1 MNARNQRLWML
12 KYRCW
17 SFAVLF
23 LPALLRHSIFCLAA
37 LDAINLFAQQRPLGV
52 DVSHYDGSIT
62 WPSVKSAGYIFA
74 WAKAT
79 EGVGTGDDY
88 FTANMAGAKAA
99 GVYIGGYHF
108 AHPES
113 NNPTNEANYFWSVA
127 GSYILNDGLSLQP
140 TLDYET
146 FTAPNN
152 IPVGAASYADWANKW
167 CNVIV
172 GKAAA
177 AGVTVKPVIYTST
190 CGGGYLNNSVAQ
202 WNSWI
207 ANPSGQSAQTSSPWN
222 ATTCNLTSDEVWGN
236 GVWTAWQYSWT
247 ATVPG
252 ITISGGGD
260 VDVFNGTTNQLIS
273 TLVIGTNPP
282 AAIAPVVTL
291 SPQLNR
297 VLDAGSS
304 QSVTGVVSGTLP
316 LTYQWLFNNTP
327 IPDANTNVFQ
337 LANAQT
343 NNSGNY
349 ALVVT
354 NVAGSSTSSV
364 VSLLVYPVQ
373 TTIFADNFDTNSAA
387 NWIVNKSSSDT
398 AVAFNFDYSALGI
411 PSAPHSANG
420 STRGVQMKAN
430 LTLGVVAALSLSPT
444 NQSFSGDYRLHFDG
458 WVNVNG
464 PFPGGGASS
473 TEFLIAGLGTAGNRT
488 EWTGSGSTAD
498 GFYFTA
504 DGDGG
509 VSATSSTAGD
519 YSGYFGTTWKNAA
532 SGIYAAGSLDNANP
546 YYSTAFPTGQSAPL
560 LQQVNYAQQTG
571 ALNQGTFGLAWHDV
585 IVSRRGSTV
594 NWAVDGILL
603 ATISNATFTASNICV
618 GFWDPFAS
626 LTDNTN
632 LSFGLV
638 DNLRV
643 EEPAIA
649 PIFTL
654 QPLAQTVKLGTNV
667 VFAAA
672 ATGLPAPN
680 FQWLFNG
687 TNILDATNSSY
698 ALAFVAV
705 TNVGNYSVM
714 VTNIAGSVTSSKA
727 MLALLPPAAA
737 QFQSISVQPD
747 GTVQISFTGD
757 AVWSYTIETS
767 TNLITWSSL
776 TNLTSTNGLFYVSV
790 GTTTNNPQQ
799 FYRARGGP

>member
-1 MNARNQRLWML
+1 MQASTAITSSRFF
-12 KYRCW
+12 W
-17 SFAVLF
+17 SSWSRAITSLLF
-23 LPALLRHSIFCLAA
+23 LVMGAM
-37 LDAINLFAQQRPLGV
+37 DVFAQQRPLGL

-62 WPSVKSAGYIFA
+62 WPSVKNAGYIFA
-74 WAKAT
+74 WAKSS
-79 EGVGTGDDY
+79 EGVSVGDDY

-99 GVYIGGYHF
+99 GVYIGAYHF

-152 IPVGAASYADWANKW
+152 IPVGATSYADWANKW

-172 GKAAA
+172 GKASA

-190 CGGGYLNNSVAQ
+190 CGGGYLNTSVAQ
-202 WNSWI
+202 WIPWI

-222 ATTCNLTSDEVWGN
+222 ATTCNLTSDEVWGV
-236 GVWTAWQYSWT
+236 GAWTVWQYSWT

-260 VDVFNGTTNQLIS
+260 VDVFNGTTNQLVS
-273 TLVIGTNPP
+273 TLVVGTNAP
-282 AAIAPVVTL
+282 AAIAPVASL

-297 VLDAGSS
+297 AVDAGGSL
-304 QSVTGVVSGTLP
+304 SVTGVVSGTLP
-316 LTYQWLFNNTP
+316 LTYQWLFNNAP
-327 IPDANTNVFQ
+327 IPGANTNVFQ

-343 NNSGNY
+343 TNAGNY

-354 NVAGSSTSSV
+354 NVAGSTTSSV
-364 VSLLVYPVQ
+364 VSLLVYPIQ
-373 TTIFADNFDTNSAA
+373 TTIFSDNFDTNSAA
-387 NWIVNKSSSDT
+387 SWIVNKSSSDT

-411 PSAPHSANG
+411 PSAPHSTG
-420 STRGVQMKAN
+420 GTTRGVQLKAN
-430 LTLGVVAALSLSPT
+430 LTLGVVAALSISPT
-444 NQSFSGDYRLHFDG
+444 NQNFSGNYRLHFDG
-458 WVNVNG
+458 WINVNG

-498 GFYFTA
+498 GFYFSA

-509 VSATSSTAGD
+509 VSATSTTSGD
-519 YSGYFGTTWKNAA
+519 YSGYFGTAWKNAA

-546 YYSTAFPTGQSAPL
+546 YYTTAFPAGQPAPA
-560 LQQVNYAQQTG
+560 LQQSIYAQQTG
-571 ALNQGTFGLAWHDV
+571 ALSPGTFGLAWHDV

-594 NWAVDGILL
+594 NWAVDGVLF
-603 ATISNATFTASNICV
+603 ATISNATFTASNVCV

-643 EEPAIA
+643 EVPAVA
-649 PIFTL
+649 PLITTN
-654 QPLAQTVKLGTNV
+654 PIAQTVKLGTNV
-667 VFAAA
+667 IFTANAS
-672 ATGLPAPN
+672 GLPAPN

-687 TNILDATNSSY
+687 TNISGATNSSY
-698 ALAFVAV
+698 ALAFVAE
-705 TNVGNYSVM
+705 TNAGNYSVTA
-714 VTNIAGSVTSSKA
+714 TNVAGSVTSSNA
-727 MLALLPPAAA
+727 LLALLPPAAA
-737 QFQSISVQPD
+737 QFQTISVQPD
-747 GTVQISFTGD
+747 GSVQIRFTGD
-757 AVWSYTIETS
+757 TVWTYTIEIS
-767 TNLITWSSL
+767 TDLANWSVL
-776 TNLTSTNGLFYVSV
+776 TNLTSANGLFNFTAGAVTAS
-790 GTTTNNPQQ
+790 PQQ
-799 FYRARGGP
+799 FFRARVGP